1 MMGSAMAALSVAQMA
16 SANDQC
22 IKRSEKLA
30 LKTAAVQ
37 QQLMVA
43 ALTCHAI
50 PKYNRFV
57 VSYRGELLR
66 SDNALKAFFIKHG
79 SVADYHAFKTKLA
92 NSSSLTSIGDPV
104 EYCHVA
110 YSEFDMAL
118 APRHAPLREFVAEQN
133 VPMEVA
139 YSDCRGDD
147 TVVVASHRERR
158 ALRRMHRQLAKAS
171 AEGEP

>member
-1 MMGSAMAALSVAQMA
+1 MMGSAVAALSVAQMA

-22 IKRSEKLA
+22 IRRSEKLA

-50 PKYNRFV
+50 QKYNRFV

-92 NSSSLTSIGDPV
+92 NNSSLTSIGDPV

-110 YSEFDMAL
+110 YSEFDVAL